1 MRLETENGGTFQDPS
16 DGEIAAALSR
26 LDGYA
31 ILSHDELTYLQAAGT
46 SQDNF
51 VLEYQE
57 GDTEEHFACPD
68 RLSLNQ
74 ITTAFLAYA
83 KGNPSWCSAFRWEK
97 LEI

>member
-1 MRLETENGGTFQDPS
+1 MRLETENGGTIHDPS
-16 DGEIAAALSR
+16 GGEIIAALNQ
-26 LDGYA
+26 LDGFA

-57 GDTEEHFACPD
+57 GDTDEHFVCPD

-74 ITTAFLAYA
+74 ITTAFMAYA
-83 KGNPSWCSAFRWEK
+83 QGNPSWRYAFRWEK
-97 LEI
+97 LAL